1 MEAVHFERALTEA
14 AKFFVK
20 RQSATDQNNDQNIGS
35 AQGAEENSN
44 SASSLVSTLVPVIVI
59 AVVWLSIFILIRP
72 KASWKYA
79 PRTQS
84 RTLNKESYSPKL
96 SNGLFGWV
104 SELWKIPDTFVLQNQ
119 SIDAYLFLRFL
130 KMEIVCCLV
139 GACITFPVLFPI
151 NATGGAGQQQLDI
164 LSMSN
169 VENPWKFF
177 AHAGCAWIFFGFIM
191 YMIYRE
197 SIYYIN
203 LRQAYLLSP
212 LYSRKLSSR
221 TVLFT
226 SVPDE
231 YLNERKLR
239 DMLGSSVKHIWFP
252 TDTKELDDMVDE
264 RNKVAYKLEGAET
277 KLIKTAWKNKSKQ
290 EKAAAKKGDTP
301 AANGEQLDAEHGTS
315 GSIAGRW
322 VAAKDRPTHKLKFLI
337 GKKVDTISWSR
348 EELERNVPKIQ
359 EEQAK
364 HIAAKDVKKVCS
376 VFVEFDS
383 LREAQSAYQ
392 SLTHHRVL
400 QMAPRYTGIN
410 PQDVIWSNLRIKGW
424 ERLIRYAATLA
435 VVVALI
441 IFWSIPVAFV
451 GAISN
456 LNYLLGIPAFSWL
469 SFINDIPD
477 VILGV
482 VTGLLPVVLLSL
494 LMALLPP
501 FLRWLARLG
510 GAPTYSDAEYSLQNY
525 FFAFQVVQVF
535 LVATLGSAASSVVT
549 QIIDNPASVTSLLST
564 SLPKASNFYLSYI
577 VLQGLGVFAGMLV
590 GLAGLFITPILVWLL
605 GSTPRKIFLR
615 WNRMAGVGWGQVF
628 PIMTNFLVIATA
640 YACIAPLVL
649 IFAAV
654 GIFFFYFAYRYNFLY
669 VYNTGVDTRG
679 AVYPRA
685 LQHLFVGLY
694 IAEVCLLGLFA
705 TRLNNVGAIG
715 PFVMMILLLIFTA
728 LFHIG
733 LNGALEPLIKYLPKS
748 LEAEERL
755 SLLQVEHGDSTI
767 ARDSEAEK
775 VDSYGSPNKHGNG
788 MATSGTPTKKPN
800 MLTKFLKPHIYNDY
814 HTMRKL
820 VPEMVPEDDEFDEG
834 FVKEAY
840 LPPSVWSEIPILII
854 PRDDMG
860 ISRQEIAQTPRA
872 IPITDEA
879 ATLNEKGKIVVD
891 EDKMAEFYWMDKSLK
906 YAGKF

>member
-1 MEAVHFERALTEA
+1 M
-14 AKFFVK
+14 
-20 RQSATDQNNDQNIGS
+20 G
-35 AQGAEENSN
+35 
-44 SASSLVSTLVPVIVI
+44 
-59 AVVWLSIFILIRP
+59 
-72 KASWKYA
+72 
-79 PRTQS
+79 
-84 RTLNKESYSPKL
+84 
-96 SNGLFGWV
+96 
-104 SELWKIPDTFVLQNQ
+104 KIPDTFVLQNQ

-151 NATGGAGQQQLDI
+151 NATGGAGQRQLDI

-203 LRQAYLLSP
+203 LRQAYLP
-212 LYSRKLSSR
+212 SR

-733 LNGALEPLIKYLPKS
+733 LNGALEPLIKYL
-748 LEAEERL
+748 
-755 SLLQVEHGDSTI
+755 
-767 ARDSEAEK
+767 
-775 VDSYGSPNKHGNG
+775 
-788 MATSGTPTKKPN
+788 
-800 MLTKFLKPHIYNDY
+800 KPHIYNDY